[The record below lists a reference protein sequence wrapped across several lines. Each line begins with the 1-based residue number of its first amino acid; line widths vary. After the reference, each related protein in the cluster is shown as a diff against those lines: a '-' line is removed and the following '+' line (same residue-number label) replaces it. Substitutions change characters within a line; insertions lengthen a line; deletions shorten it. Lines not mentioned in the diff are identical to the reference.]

1 MADKEY
7 VDIFEEEQSSNRASS
22 FGKGFVKGLDTPKD
36 LLVDLPL
43 GVFQAGSN
51 LIQGQPLM

>member
-7 VDIFEEEQSSNRASS
+7 VDIFEEEQSSNIPSS

-36 LLVDLPL
+36 LLVDLTL
-43 GVFQAGSN
+43 GVFQACSN
-51 LIQGQPLM
+51 LIQGQS